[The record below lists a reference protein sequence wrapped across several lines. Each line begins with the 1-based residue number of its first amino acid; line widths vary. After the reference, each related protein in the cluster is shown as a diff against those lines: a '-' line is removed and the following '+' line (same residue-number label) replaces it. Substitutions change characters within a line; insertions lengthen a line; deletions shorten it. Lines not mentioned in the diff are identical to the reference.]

1 MKKYLSYILLVLLGY
16 LLYVNEDSKY
26 IVAGVGIFIIG
37 MHFMEDGFKLFSG
50 GLLEK
55 LISKSTN
62 TVFKSVGLGITA
74 TAILQSSSLIAII
87 VISFLSAKIISLAG
101 ALGVVFGSAVGTT
114 ATTWIVSTLGV
125 KINIA
130 AFSLPMIIF
139 GVIFRFYKQKNF
151 QGIGNILLGLGFV
164 FLGIGYMKDGFEEL
178 KSGIDL
184 AQFAVDGYTGII
196 IYTFVGALATV
207 IIQSSSATLALTI
220 TALATGQL
228 IYINAMAIAVGANI
242 GTATT
247 AAMGAMVSNANSKR
261 MAVGLF
267 IFKGITAVITLAL
280 LYFII
285 DFVDY
290 LSNIFGISE
299 DDWAMKLAV
308 FHTLFNL
315 VGLIIFSFFIPRLVV
330 FLKKLF
336 VEDIETYI
344 QKPKYLDMQVVAV
357 PSAALEAT
365 KKEIIHLYDNASEV
379 LSHAIMLHRHRYL
392 GKSDISTVVKE
403 STDIIELNIDD
414 FYQTR
419 IKSLYSDIID
429 YSTVFINELDSEKK
443 THLYELRGAC
453 RDIAEAVKNTKEL
466 QQNISRNLLS
476 NNDYIKNEYNYIR
489 EAIAKTMNTI
499 NEIKN
504 SKDEIDVLA
513 KAELLKEYLKSL
525 DVISTGRIDVLIRE
539 KRIDKKMAT
548 TLLNDSSHA
557 YNVINK
563 LINVAKILWIEDL
576 TIKQLGEDYA
586 AGKNLSK
593 S

>member
-1 MKKYLSYILLVLLGY
+1 MKKYLSYVLLALLCY
-16 LLYVNEDSKY
+16 LLYINEDSKY

-50 GLLEK
+50 GILEK
-55 LISKSTN
+55 IIAKSTSTTSKS
-62 TVFKSVGLGITA
+62 VFLGITA

-125 KINIA
+125 KIDVA
-130 AFSLPMIIF
+130 AFALPMIIF
-139 GVIFRFYKQKNF
+139 GVIFRFYKKKNI

-164 FLGIGYMKDGFEEL
+164 FLGIGYMKDGFEDL
-178 KSGIDL
+178 KQGIDL
-184 AQFAVDGYTGII
+184 AQFSMEGYAGII
-196 IYTFVGALATV
+196 VYTLIGMIATI
-207 IIQSSSATLALTI
+207 IIQSSSATMALTI
-220 TALATGQL
+220 TALATGQ
-228 IYINAMAIAVGANI
+228 IMYVNAMAIAVGANI

-267 IFKGITAVITLAL
+267 IFKGITAVITLSL
-280 LYFII
+280 LYFIV

-290 LSNIFGISE
+290 LSNILGIAP

-308 FHTLFNL
+308 FHTFFNL
-315 VGLIIFSFFIPRLVV
+315 AGLIIFSFFIPRLVI

-336 VEDIETYI
+336 VEDVETYI
-344 QKPKYLDMQVVAV
+344 LKPKYLDMEVVAV
-357 PSAALEAT
+357 PFVALKAAR
-365 KKEIIHLYDNASEV
+365 KETIHLYDNASEV

-392 GKSDISTVVKE
+392 GKSDISAVVKD
-403 STDIIELNIDD
+403 STDIIDLNIDD

-429 YSTVFINELDSEKK
+429 YSTYFINELDSEKK
-443 THLYELRGAC
+443 FYLYDLRTAC

-466 QQNISRNLLS
+466 QQNISKYLS
-476 NNDYIKNEYNYIR
+476 SDNNYIKDEYNYIR

-504 SKDEIDVLA
+504 SKDELDVLS
-513 KAELLKEYLKSL
+513 KSELLKEYLKSL
-525 DVISTGRIDVLIRE
+525 DVIATGRIDILIRE

-548 TLLNDSSHA
+548 TLLNDSAHA
-557 YNVINK
+557 NIVINK
-563 LINVAKILWIEDL
+563 LINVAKVLWIEDL
-576 TIKQLGEDYA
+576 TIKQLGEDYE
-586 AGKNLSK
+586 AGKNS
-593 S
+593 

>member
-1 MKKYLSYILLVLLGY
+1 MKKYLSYILLALLCY
-16 LLYVNEDSKY
+16 LLYINEDSKY

-50 GLLEK
+50 GILEK
-55 LISKSTN
+55 LIAKSTSTTSKS
-62 TVFKSVGLGITA
+62 VFLGITA

-125 KINIA
+125 KIDVA
-130 AFSLPMIIF
+130 AFALPMIIF
-139 GVIFRFYKQKNF
+139 GVIFRFYKKKNI

-164 FLGIGYMKDGFEEL
+164 FLGIGYMKDGFEDL
-178 KSGIDL
+178 KQGIDL
-184 AQFAVDGYTGII
+184 AQFSMDGYAGIVV
-196 IYTFVGALATV
+196 YTLVGAIATV
-207 IIQSSSATLALTI
+207 IIQSSSATMALTI
-220 TALATGQL
+220 TALATGQ
-228 IYINAMAIAVGANI
+228 IMYVNAMAIAVGANI

-280 LYFII
+280 LYFIV

-290 LSNIFGISE
+290 LSNALGIAP

-308 FHTLFNL
+308 FHTFFNL
-315 VGLIIFSFFIPRLVV
+315 AGLIIFSFFIPKLVI

-336 VEDIETYI
+336 VEDVESYI
-344 QKPKYLDMQVVAV
+344 LKPKYLDMEVVAV
-357 PSAALEAT
+357 PFAALKAT
-365 KKEIIHLYDNASEV
+365 RKETIHLYDNASEV

-392 GKSDISTVVKE
+392 GKADISTVVKE
-403 STDIIELNIDD
+403 STDIIDLNIDD

-429 YSTVFINELDSEKK
+429 YSTYFINELESDKK
-443 THLYELRGAC
+443 LYLYDLRTAC
-453 RDIAEAVKNTKEL
+453 REIAEAVKNTKEL
-466 QQNISRNLLS
+466 QKNISKYLS
-476 NNDYIKNEYNYIR
+476 SDNNYIKDEYNYIR
-489 EAIAKTMNTI
+489 EALAKTINTI

-504 SKDEIDVLA
+504 SKDEIDVLS
-513 KAELLKEYLKSL
+513 KSELLKDYLKSL
-525 DVISTGRIDVLIRE
+525 DVIATGRIDILIRE

-548 TLLNDSSHA
+548 TLLNDSAHA
-557 YNVINK
+557 NIVINK
-563 LINVAKILWIEDL
+563 LINVAKVLWIEDL
-576 TIKQLGEDYA
+576 SIKQLGEDYE
-586 AGKNLSK
+586 AGKNL
-593 S
+593 

>member
-1 MKKYLSYILLVLLGY
+1 MKKYFSYVLLLALCY
-16 LLYVNEDSKY
+16 LLYINEDSKY

-37 MHFMEDGFKLFSG
+37 MYFMEDGFKFFSG
-50 GLLEK
+50 GILEK

-62 TVFKSVGLGITA
+62 TTFKSINLGIFA
-74 TAILQSSSLIAII
+74 TAILQSSSLVSII
-87 VISFLSAKIISLAG
+87 VISFLSAKIISLSG

-114 ATTWIVSTLGV
+114 ATTWIVSTLGL
-125 KINIA
+125 KIDIA
-130 AFSLPMIIF
+130 AFALPMIIF
-139 GVIFRFYKQKNF
+139 GVIFRFYKNKNL
-151 QGIGNILLGLGFV
+151 QGVGNILLGLGFV
-164 FLGIGYMKDGFEEL
+164 FLGIGYMKDGFEDL
-178 KSGIDL
+178 KQGINL
-184 AQFAVDGYTGII
+184 AQFAMDGYLGI
-196 IYTFVGALATV
+196 FVYALIGMIVTI

-220 TALATGQL
+220 TALASGQI
-228 IYINAMAIAVGANI
+228 IYINALAIAVGANI

-267 IFKGITAVITLAL
+267 IFKGITAVITLIFI
-280 LYFII
+280 YFII

-290 LSNIFGISE
+290 LANILGISS

-308 FHTLFNL
+308 FHTFFNL
-315 VGLIIFSFFIPRLVV
+315 VGLIIFSFFIPKLVV

-336 VEDIETYI
+336 IEDKNTYI
-344 QKPKYLDMQVVAV
+344 QKPKYIDLEILTVPFVA
-357 PSAALEAT
+357 LKAT
-365 KKEIIHLYDNASEV
+365 RKETIHLYDNASEV

-392 GKSDISTVVKE
+392 GKNDIAYIVKE
-403 STDIIELNIDD
+403 STDIIELNIDE

-429 YSTVFINELDSEKK
+429 YSTHFISNLDAQKQRY
-443 THLYELRGAC
+443 LYGLRTAC

-466 QQNISRNLLS
+466 QQNISKYLLS
-476 NNDYIKNEYNYIR
+476 DNEYIKNEYNYIR
-489 EAIAKTMNTI
+489 EAIAKTINTI

-504 SKDEIDVLA
+504 SKDELDVLS
-513 KAELLKEYLKSL
+513 KSELLKEYLISL
-525 DVISTGRIDVLIRE
+525 DVIATGRIDVLIRE

-563 LINVAKILWIEDL
+563 LINVAKVLWIEDL
-576 TIKQLGEDYA
+576 TIKQLGEDYEA
-586 AGKNLSK
+586 LKNS
-593 S
+593 

>member
-1 MKKYLSYILLVLLGY
+1 MKKYFSYILLVLLGY

-50 GLLEK
+50 GILEK
-55 LISKSTN
+55 VISKSTD
-62 TVFKSVGLGITA
+62 TIPKSIGLGVVA
-74 TAILQSSSLIAII
+74 TAILQSSSLISII
-87 VISFLSAKIISLAG
+87 VISFLSAKLISLSG
-101 ALGVVFGSAVGTT
+101 AVGVVFGSNVGTT
-114 ATTWIVSTLGV
+114 ATAWIVSYFGM
-125 KINIA
+125 KIDIA
-130 AFSLPMIIF
+130 AFALPMIIF
-139 GVIFRFYKQKNF
+139 GVIFRFYKQKNI
-151 QGIGNILLGLGFV
+151 QGIGNIFLGLGFV
-164 FLGIGYMKDGFEEL
+164 FLGIGYMKDGFEDL
-178 KSGIDL
+178 KQGIDL
-184 AQFAVDGYTGII
+184 AQFSIEGYYGILVYI
-196 IYTFVGALATV
+196 IVGAIATI

-220 TALATGQL
+220 TALAAGQI
-228 IYINAMAIAVGANI
+228 IYINAIAIAIGANI
-242 GTATT
+242 GTTIT
-247 AAMGAMVSNANSKR
+247 AVMGAMVSNANSKR
-261 MAVGLF
+261 MAVSLL
-267 IFKGITAVITLAL
+267 IFNSITAFIIVIIM
-280 LYFII
+280 YPFI

-290 LSNIFGISE
+290 LAEVLGINN
-299 DDWAMKLAV
+299 DDYSMKLSL
-308 FHTLFNL
+308 FHTIFNL
-315 VGLIIFSFFIPRLVV
+315 AGLIIFSFFIPKLVSY
-330 FLKKLF
+330 LKTLF
-336 VEDIETYI
+336 VEDKETYI

-365 KKEIIHLYDNASEV
+365 KKETIHLYDNASEV

-392 GKSDISTVVKE
+392 GKSDISAVVKE

-443 THLYELRGAC
+443 NHLYELRSAC

-466 QQNISRNLLS
+466 QQNISKYLLS

-504 SKDEIDVLA
+504 SKDEIDVLS
-513 KAELLKEYLKSL
+513 KAELLKDYLKSL
-525 DVISTGRIDVLIRE
+525 DVIATGRIDILIRE

-563 LINVAKILWIEDL
+563 LISVAKILWIEDL
-576 TIKQLGEDYA
+576 TIKQLGEDYE
-586 AGKNLSK
+586 AGKNL
-593 S
+593 

>member
-1 MKKYLSYILLVLLGY
+1 MKKYLSYILLALLCY

-50 GLLEK
+50 GILER
-55 LISKSTN
+55 IIAKSTN
-62 TVFKSVGLGITA
+62 TTSKSVFLGITA
-74 TAILQSSSLIAII
+74 TAILQSSSLVSII

-125 KINIA
+125 KIDVA
-130 AFSLPMIIF
+130 AFALPMIIF
-139 GVIFRFYKQKNF
+139 GVIFRFYEKKNI
-151 QGIGNILLGLGFV
+151 QGIGNILLGLGFI
-164 FLGIGYMKDGFEEL
+164 FLGIGYMKDGFEDL
-178 KSGIDL
+178 KQGIDL
-184 AQFAVDGYTGII
+184 AQFSMDGYAGII
-196 IYTFVGALATV
+196 VYAIIGMIATI
-207 IIQSSSATLALTI
+207 IIQSSSATMALTI
-220 TALATGQL
+220 TALVTGQI

-267 IFKGITAVITLAL
+267 IFKGITAIITLAL

-285 DFVDY
+285 DFVEY
-290 LSNIFGISE
+290 LSSNLGISS
-299 DDWAMKLAV
+299 DDMAMKLAV
-308 FHTLFNL
+308 FHTFFNL
-315 VGLIIFSFFIPRLVV
+315 IGLIIFSFFIPRLVV

-336 VEDIETYI
+336 VEEKDTYI
-344 QKPKYLDMQVVAV
+344 SKPKYLDMQVIAV
-357 PSAALEAT
+357 PSIALKAT
-365 KKEIIHLYDNASEV
+365 KKETIHLYDNASEV

-392 GKSDISTVVKE
+392 GRTDISSVVKE

-419 IKSLYSDIID
+419 IKSLYGDIID
-429 YSTVFINELDSEKK
+429 YSTIFINELDSEKK
-443 THLYELRGAC
+443 NYLYELRIAC

-466 QQNISRNLLS
+466 QQNISRYLLS

-489 EAIAKTMNTI
+489 EAIAKTINTI

-504 SKDEIDVLA
+504 SKDELDVLS
-513 KAELLKEYLKSL
+513 KAELLKDYLKSL
-525 DVISTGRIDVLIRE
+525 DVIATGRIDVLIRE

-563 LINVAKILWIEDL
+563 LISVAKVLWIEDL

-586 AGKNLSK
+586 AGKNL
-593 S
+593 

>member
-1 MKKYLSYILLVLLGY
+1 MKKYFSYILLILLGY
-16 LLYVNEDSKY
+16 LLYVNEDSKF

-37 MHFMEDGFKLFSG
+37 MHFMENGFKLFSG
-50 GLLEK
+50 GILEK

-139 GVIFRFYKQKNF
+139 GVIFRFYKQKNL

-178 KSGIDL
+178 KAGIDL
-184 AQFAVDGYTGII
+184 AQFSVDGYLGII
-196 IYTFVGALATV
+196 LYALIGAIATV
-207 IIQSSSATLALTI
+207 IIQSSSATMALTI
-220 TALATGQL
+220 TALATGQI
-228 IYINAMAIAVGANI
+228 IYLNAMAIAVGANI

-267 IFKGITAVITLAL
+267 IFKGVTAVITLSF
-280 LYFII
+280 LYFIV
-285 DFVDY
+285 DLVDY
-290 LSNIFGISE
+290 LADAFGIAP

-308 FHTLFNL
+308 FHTFFNL
-315 VGLIIFSFFIPRLVV
+315 AGLIVFSFFIPRLVI

-336 VEDIETYI
+336 VEDVESYI

-365 KKEIIHLYDNASEV
+365 KKETIHLYDNASEV

-392 GKSDISTVVKE
+392 GKSDIASVVKE

-429 YSTVFINELDSEKK
+429 YSTIFINGLESDKK
-443 THLYELRGAC
+443 NYLYELRSAC

-525 DVISTGRIDVLIRE
+525 DVIATGRIDILIRE

-563 LINVAKILWIEDL
+563 LISVAKVLWIEDL
-576 TIKQLGEDYA
+576 TIKKLGEDYE
-586 AGKNLSK
+586 AGKNL
-593 S
+593 

>member
-1 MKKYLSYILLVLLGY
+1 MKKYLSYILLALLCY

-50 GLLEK
+50 GILER
-55 LISKSTN
+55 IIAKSTN
-62 TVFKSVGLGITA
+62 TTSKSVFLGITA
-74 TAILQSSSLIAII
+74 TAILQSSSLVSII

-125 KINIA
+125 KIDVA
-130 AFSLPMIIF
+130 AFALPMIIF
-139 GVIFRFYKQKNF
+139 GVIFRFYEKKNI
-151 QGIGNILLGLGFV
+151 QGIGNILLGLGFI
-164 FLGIGYMKDGFEEL
+164 FLGIGYMKDGFEDL
-178 KSGIDL
+178 KEGIDL
-184 AQFAVDGYTGII
+184 AQFSMDGYAGII
-196 IYTFVGALATV
+196 VYAIIGMIATI
-207 IIQSSSATLALTI
+207 IIQSSSATMALTI
-220 TALATGQL
+220 TALITGQI

-267 IFKGITAVITLAL
+267 IFKGITAIITLAF

-285 DFVDY
+285 DLVEY
-290 LSNIFGISE
+290 LSNSLGISS
-299 DDWAMKLAV
+299 DDMAMKLAV
-308 FHTLFNL
+308 FHTFFNL
-315 VGLIIFSFFIPRLVV
+315 IGLIIFSFFIPRLVI

-336 VEDIETYI
+336 VEEKDTYI
-344 QKPKYLDMQVVAV
+344 SKPKYLDMQVIAV
-357 PSAALEAT
+357 PSIALKAT
-365 KKEIIHLYDNASEV
+365 KKETIHLYDNASEV
-379 LSHAIMLHRHRYL
+379 LSHAIMLHRRRYL
-392 GKSDISTVVKE
+392 GRTDISSVVKE

-419 IKSLYSDIID
+419 IKSLYGDIID
-429 YSTVFINELDSEKK
+429 YSTIFINELDSEKK
-443 THLYELRGAC
+443 NYLYELRIAC

-466 QQNISRNLLS
+466 QQNISRYLLS

-489 EAIAKTMNTI
+489 EAIAKTINTI

-504 SKDEIDVLA
+504 SKDELDVLS
-513 KAELLKEYLKSL
+513 KAELLKDYLKSL
-525 DVISTGRIDVLIRE
+525 DVIATGRIDVLIRE

-563 LINVAKILWIEDL
+563 LISVAKVLWIEDL

-586 AGKNLSK
+586 AGKNL
-593 S
+593 